1 MILENLL
8 FDNGYFLI
16 DGVSYKYISIELID
30 DVSVHIVMQDKIIC
44 YVFDEMTIN
53 DIKYHN
59 YNELLDFFKPFLQS
73 NN

>member
-16 DGVSYKYISIELID
+16 DEFSYKFISIELID

-53 DIKYHN
+53 DTKYNN